1 MADNLRDR
9 WDFLRVRRQTKQV
22 IAAEKEYRTRS
33 YETGRSRRGP
43 WSEQFTEDQIVL
55 ESILFVRA
63 ERARKNRTRK
73 RNYEARS

>member
-1 MADNLRDR
+1 MANRLRHR
-9 WDFLRVRRQTKQV
+9 WGFLRVRCETKQL

-33 YETGRSRRGP
+33 YETGQSRRGP